1 MDSPWSPLRRR
12 MFLILWLAQLGSN
25 IGTWMQ
31 TVGAQWFL
39 VENSRN
45 PALVS
50 LVQTANLAPSLL
62 LGLVAGVLADAFN
75 RRRLILGANVF
86 AAGAAATLT
95 VVAALGLLNPDSL
108 LLYTFLIGC
117 GIALSTPAWQAIT
130 PELVPRKEI
139 QTASALGSVAI
150 NTARAVGP
158 AIAGL
163 LVSLVGPAFVF
174 GLNAVSFIGTAAA
187 IYLWRAPDQGA
198 ADREHMGEALAA
210 GMRYIRAA
218 PRIRRI
224 LLRLGL
230 FVFPASALYALLP
243 VAVNGHLGLGSTG
256 YGLLLGALGAG
267 AILGVLLLPRA
278 RKVVGENALLGIS
291 SVVFAAGA
299 FAAGYWPAWAVAIL
313 LVASGMAW
321 IFTFSTLNA
330 AMQLTLPEWVRARG
344 LSIYLMISAGSQA
357 VGAVFWGSGAT
368 GAGYAPTLAFAAV
381 VLALVGASVLVLPLL
396 PGTGKLDRSV
406 AAAPNPDLNIP
417 APVEPPPDAGPVTVL
432 IAYEVPADRADA
444 FVQAM
449 HEVRLSRMRTGATHW
464 ELVHS
469 ITDRDQFRE
478 IYDVPSW
485 REYLRQEQTRTT
497 GEDRQLIQRAWD
509 LTEEEPWVRWFLPA
523 PG

>member
-1 MDSPWSPLRRR
+1 MDSPWAPLRRR
-12 MFLILWLAQLGSN
+12 MFLILWVAQLGSN

-39 VENSRN
+39 VENSDN

-75 RRRLILGANVF
+75 RRRLILGANIF

-117 GIALSTPAWQAIT
+117 GMALSAPAWQAIT
-130 PELVPRKEI
+130 PALVPRKEV
-139 QTASALGSVAI
+139 QAAAALGSVAV

-163 LVSLVGPAFVF
+163 LMALIGPAFVF
-174 GLNAVSFIGTAAA
+174 GLNALSFIGTATA
-187 IYLWRAPDQGA
+187 IYFWRAPAQDSA
-198 ADREHMGEALAA
+198 EREHMREALAA

-224 LLRLGL
+224 LLRNGL
-230 FVFPASALYALLP
+230 FMFPASSLFALLP
-243 VAVNGHLGLGSTG
+243 IAVNGHLGLGSTG

-267 AILGVLLLPRA
+267 AILGVLLLPSA
-278 RKVVGENALLGIS
+278 RTLFSANALLGIS

-299 FAAGYWPAWAVAIL
+299 FAAGYWPAWAVALL
-313 LVASGMAW
+313 LVPGGIAW

-344 LSIYLMISAGSQA
+344 LSVYLMISAGAQA
-357 VGAVFWGSGAT
+357 IGAMFWGSGAT

-381 VLALVGASVLVLPLL
+381 VLTLSGASVLVLPLL
-396 PGTGKLDRSV
+396 PGTGRLDRSV
-406 AAAPNPDLNIP
+406 ASAPNPHLDVP
-417 APVEPPPDAGPVTVL
+417 EEPKPDAGPVTVL
-432 IAYEVPADRADA
+432 ISYDVPADRSDA
-444 FVQAM
+444 FLLAM
-449 HEVRLSRMRTGATHW
+449 HEVRLTRMRTGATDW

-469 ITDRDQFRE
+469 ITEEEQFRE
-478 IYDVPSW
+478 IYDVPTW

-497 GEDRQLIQRAWD
+497 GEDRRLIREAWD
-509 LTEEEPWVRWFLPA
+509 LTDAEPRVRWFLPA
-523 PG
+523 PT

>member
-1 MDSPWSPLRRR
+1 MDSPWAPLRRR

-39 VENSRN
+39 VENSNN

-75 RRRLILGANVF
+75 RRRLILGANIF
-86 AAGAAATLT
+86 AAGAASVLT
-95 VVAALGLLNPDSL
+95 VVAAVGLLDPDSL

-117 GIALSTPAWQAIT
+117 GMALSSPAWQAIT
-130 PELVPRKEI
+130 PALVPRTEV
-139 QTASALGSVAI
+139 QSASALGSVAV

-163 LVSLVGPAFVF
+163 LVSLAGPAFVF
-174 GLNAVSFIGTAAA
+174 GLNAASFMGTAAA
-187 IYLWRAPDQGA
+187 IYVWRAPAQDPA
-198 ADREHMGEALAA
+198 EREHMGEALAA
-210 GMRYIRAA
+210 GLRYIRAA
-218 PRIRRI
+218 PRIRRV
-224 LLRLGL
+224 LLRTGL
-230 FVFPASALYALLP
+230 FMFPASSLYALLP
-243 VAVNGHLGLGSTG
+243 VAVNGHLRLGSTG

-267 AILGVLLLPRA
+267 AILGVLFLPRA
-278 RKVVGENALLGIS
+278 RRLLSNNALLGIS

-299 FAAGYWPAWAVAIL
+299 FAAGYWPAWAVAVL
-313 LVASGMAW
+313 LVLGGVAW

-344 LSIYLMISAGSQA
+344 MSVYLMVTAGSQA

-381 VLALVGASVLVLPLL
+381 VLALAGASVLVLPLL
-396 PGTGKLDRSV
+396 PGTGELDRSV
-406 AAAPNPDLNIP
+406 AAAEPDLEVP
-417 APVEPPPDAGPVTVL
+417 AEQPRPDSGPVTVL
-432 IAYEVPADRADA
+432 IAYEVAADRSDA
-444 FVQAM
+444 FVHAM
-449 HEVRLSRMRTGATHW
+449 HDVRLTRMRTGATDW

-469 ITDRDQFRE
+469 ITDQDQFRE
-478 IYDVPSW
+478 IYDVPTW
-485 REYLRQEQTRTT
+485 REYLRQERTRTT
-497 GEDRQLIQRAWD
+497 GEDRRLIQQAWD
-509 LTEEEPWVRWFLPA
+509 LTEAEPQVRWFLPA